1 MGCFGLRKLV
11 RKKSSLENNNHR
23 VYTVVHRWEAVNPP
37 VLEKQP
43 TKEKAVNV
51 VDDAPSQE
59 ILARDESL
67 WNRAYQQLDQGLV
80 NKYEDLLA
88 KQREQINDPS
98 KDETNEKHETKRQED
113 LDFILED
120 DPGRNETNRH
130 EDLDITIEDGPSK
143 NEINEKHETNREE
156 GFGIIIENNLEDAQR
171 QTTRDIL
178 HEENRIGTASSIK
191 DLETVVQQDAATISN
206 EISGQHLNQVEEN
219 TRHNIESTQN
229 DQQHL
234 AVNIEALN
242 IQRQLYEKGLLDD
255 ERKCR
260 QLFWLASNNM
270 ESSYESYKSGVPDRL
285 EGTGEWLLEQPHLH
299 QWLEDDK
306 GLLIVS
312 ADSGCGKSVI
322 AKHLIDNVLPESCP
336 SATICYFFFKD
347 QVQHTQKQALCALLH
362 QLFTS
367 KPALIKL
374 AMKSFSENGDNLV
387 DMLPALWDIL
397 ARVLKDPCMGRTVF
411 VLDALD
417 ECKESELTDLAD
429 KIKSIQKDGE
439 SSTRFFLTSR
449 PYGNIMWEFRELLDE
464 SPHIHIPGESQ
475 SDKFTQEVDIVIKHR
490 VGLLAR
496 KKHLNVTIQSHLEE
510 RLMQMDHRT
519 YLWVQLVFDY
529 LEKHSFRKV
538 KDGIDD
544 VSNLSDQL
552 PTSVNEAYAKALSKS
567 EDIHMARKAFG
578 VALAA
583 TRPLT
588 LTEMNIAL
596 HLDLERDELQLES
609 DKDFQVSLRK
619 LCGSL
624 LTVNDKKVAFV
635 HQTAR
640 EFLVQENGFSLG
652 SQRGPI
658 DMKEAHRVLAVSC
671 ITYINKFMPRVVQTH
686 SADSTSLDLN
696 RAFSN
701 YSAKNWL
708 HHLEAAGLRDGEGLE
723 PYLARICDP
732 KSDAYASWSALT
744 YLVEN
749 LPVNKRDERNALWMA
764 ASFSMTSVVRRLF
777 QHEESKPWR
786 VIGLAVR
793 FKRSFVL

>member
-1 MGCFGLRKLV
+1 MCCFGFRKLV
-11 RKKSSLENNNHR
+11 RRKSSLENNNHR
-23 VYTVVHRWEAVNPP
+23 VYTVVHRWEPANPP
-37 VLEKQP
+37 VQENQP
-43 TKEKAVNV
+43 PKEKALNV
-51 VDDAPSQE
+51 VDDAPSE
-59 ILARDESL
+59 KILARDESV
-67 WNRAYQQLDQGLV
+67 WNRTYQQLDQGLV

-98 KDETNEKHETKRQED
+98 KDETNEKHER
-113 LDFILED
+113 
-120 DPGRNETNRH
+120 NRH
-130 EDLDITIEDGPSK
+130 EDLDITIEDDPSK

-156 GFGIIIENNLEDAQR
+156 EFAIIIENNLENAQR
-171 QTTRDIL
+171 QRTSDIL
-178 HEENRIGTASSIK
+178 HEENRRGTASSIK
-191 DLETVVQQDAATISN
+191 DLENVVQQDAATISN
-206 EISGQHLNQVEEN
+206 EISGQHLNQAEEN
-219 TRHNIESTQN
+219 TRHDIESTQKLPSLG
-229 DQQHL
+229 QRHL
-234 AVNIEALN
+234 EVNIEALN
-242 IQRQLYEKGLLDD
+242 IQRQLDEKGLSDD

-260 QLFWLASNNM
+260 QLFWLASNDM

-285 EGTGEWLLEQPHLH
+285 EGTGEWLLEQPHFH

-312 ADSGCGKSVI
+312 ADSGCGKSVL
-322 AKHLIDNVLPESCP
+322 AKHLIDNVLPESSP
-336 SATICYFFFKD
+336 SAAICYFFFKD
-347 QVQHTQKQALCALLH
+347 QVQNSQKQALCALLH

-374 AMKSFSENGDNLV
+374 AMKSFSDNGDNLV
-387 DMLPALWDIL
+387 DMLPALWDIFS
-397 ARVLKDPCMGRTVF
+397 RVIKDPGMGRTVF

-429 KIKSIQKDGE
+429 KIESIQKDPE
-439 SSTRFFLTSR
+439 SSARFFLTSR
-449 PYGNIMWEFRELLDE
+449 PYGSIMWEFRELIDE
-464 SPHIHIPGESQ
+464 SPHIHIPGERE
-475 SDKFTQEVDIVIKHR
+475 SDKITQEVDIVIKHR

-496 KKHLNVTIQSHLEE
+496 KKHLSATVQSHLEE
-510 RLMQMDHRT
+510 RLLQMDHRT
-519 YLWVQLVFDY
+519 YLWVQFVFDY

-538 KDGIDD
+538 KDGIED
-544 VSNLSDQL
+544 VFILSDQL
-552 PTSVNEAYAKALSKS
+552 PTSVNDAYAKALSKS

-578 VALAA
+578 VVLAA

-609 DKDFQVSLRK
+609 DKDFKVSLRK

-624 LTVNDKKVAFV
+624 LSVNDKKVSFM

-640 EFLVQENGFSLG
+640 EFLVQENDFALG

-671 ITYINKFMPRVVQTH
+671 ITYISKFMPRVDQIN

-701 YSAKNWL
+701 YCAKNWL

-723 PYLARICDP
+723 PCLARICDP
-732 KSDAYASWSALT
+732 KSDAYAAWSALT
-744 YLVEN
+744 YLVDN

-764 ASFSMTSVVRRLF
+764 ASFKMTSVVRRIF

-793 FKRSFVL
+793 FKRSFVV